1 LQDFPNI
8 LQLFQNE
15 LNEAEKEILAK
26 TVDLDVANEAVRKFS
41 DINVEVR
48 NVLVVKF
55 TLIVALMQLNLINI
69 FILQIFFGN

>member
-1 LQDFPNI
+1 MQDFPNI